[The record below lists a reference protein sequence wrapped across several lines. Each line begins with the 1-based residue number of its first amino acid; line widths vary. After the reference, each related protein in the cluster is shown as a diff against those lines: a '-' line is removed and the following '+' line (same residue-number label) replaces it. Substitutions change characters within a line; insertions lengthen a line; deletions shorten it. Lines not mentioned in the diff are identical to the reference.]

1 MHLSPFFK
9 WLYYLDIEPNTRQ
22 KPPVIDSLSKRNGK
36 GLSIAAR
43 HCKMN
48 GLVNP
53 ISVAG
58 SYPLVEVEYKDR
70 QRKVILTTQ
79 GKSTLRIL
87 GEWFTSSTNEMLS
100 PHNRSFYRL

>member
-100 PHNRSFYRL
+100 PHNRCFYRL

>member
-1 MHLSPFFK
+1 MDRYRMHCRRP
-9 WLYYLDIEPNTRQ
+9 
-22 KPPVIDSLSKRNGK
+22 KPPIIESLSKRNGK

-100 PHNRSFYRL
+100 PHNRCFYRL

>member
-1 MHLSPFFK
+1 LDRFRRAESVDPLHKWICTYNNYRMHLSPFFK

-22 KPPVIDSLSKRNGK
+22 KPHVIESLSKRNGK

-43 HCKMN
+43 HCKLN
-48 GLVNP
+48 GLLNP

-70 QRKVILTTQ
+70 QTKKGYPYNTR
-79 GKSTLRIL
+79 
-87 GEWFTSSTNEMLS
+87 
-100 PHNRSFYRL
+100 